1 MCFGIKIPSNKEI
14 ILSEVKNKAPEALTV
29 KQAAERLK
37 ENHQMVRS
45 LIRRGVLKATKT
57 ATHQLRVAIESIK
70 DYEAKK
76 AALEKE
82 SKKYKDYLTLEEAAQ
97 IQGTSSTNL
106 YSAIK
111 RGTLLAYT
119 DPLTKKHRVSK
130 EEIQRFMK
138 AKTSTAHRIFK
149 GEMVFDKSK
158 GEYSLHEI
166 TEMLGLD
173 YMDIYYEINSP
184 TCNIKYTQKGKYK
197 VFHIDDIKAYEKLVK
212 AKRDA

>member
-1 MCFGIKIPSNKEI
+1 
-14 ILSEVKNKAPEALTV
+14 LSETKNKAPETLTV
-29 KQAAERLK
+29 KETAERLQ

-45 LIRRGVLKATKT
+45 LIRRDVLKATKT
-57 ATHQLRVAIESIK
+57 ATHQLKVSIESIK

-76 AALEKE
+76 AAIEKE
-82 SKKYKDYLTLEEAAQ
+82 DEKYSDYLTLEEASK
-97 IQGTSSTNL
+97 IQGSSPSTL

-111 RGTLLAYT
+111 RGTLRAYT
-119 DPLTKKHRVSK
+119 NPLTRKHKISK

-138 AKTSTAHRIFK
+138 AKTSTAHKIFK
-149 GEMVFDKSK
+149 GEVVFDKSK
-158 GEYSLHEI
+158 GEHSLHEV

-197 VFHIDDIKAYEKLVK
+197 VFHIDDIKAYEKLIK
-212 AKRDA
+212 AKASK